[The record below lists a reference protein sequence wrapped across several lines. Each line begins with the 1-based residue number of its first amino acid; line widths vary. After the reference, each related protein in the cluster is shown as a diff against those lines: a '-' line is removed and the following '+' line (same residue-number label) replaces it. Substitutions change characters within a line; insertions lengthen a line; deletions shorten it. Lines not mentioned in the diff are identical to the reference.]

1 LSEFTSYETIAGE
14 AVSEIMIEKSTF
26 IAHAVGVVSREGAT
40 QEIAKIKAQYP
51 GATHHVPAF
60 IVGEKQ
66 ELMWASDD
74 NEPSGTAGQPILK
87 VIESE
92 GLTNVLIVVVRYF
105 GGVKLGTGGLARA
118 YTSATKAVIEAAG
131 RVRVVPGIRMEV
143 EIAYTYYDKVV
154 RELKLLGVETGQ
166 GEFGE
171 TICLPITA
179 SLEQQEKVT
188 QLLVSLTN
196 GQIKLLNSSLTNIHQ
211 RFPPSRE

>member
-14 AVSEIMIEKSTF
+14 AVSEIMTEKSTF

-40 QEIAKIKAQYP
+40 HEIAKIKAQYP
-51 GATHHVPAF
+51 DATHHVPAF

-87 VIESE
+87 VIEAE

-143 EIAYTYYDKVV
+143 KIAYTYYDKVV
-154 RELKLLGVETGQ
+154 RELKLLNVEIEQ
-166 GEFGE
+166 GEFSE
-171 TICLPITA
+171 LIILPITVRVDDY
-179 SLEQQEKVT
+179 EKVT
-188 QLLVSLTN
+188 KLIETFTN
-196 GQIKLLNSSLTNIHQ
+196 GQAKILSTNNEKCFTKIL
-211 RFPPSRE
+211 